1 MPARGPDE
9 RVPAASHCRAF
20 VSSVEKIRDG
30 KVRGL
35 VLFGHDPQQFL
46 AVRFGKTIETILADS
61 LGALDCFL
69 IVDARS
75 RRLHE
80 TATALLPLCGHEER
94 EGTFFGIDGR
104 MRVSPAAASPRY
116 GSRNGV
122 DILNMLFQGFGLEA
136 PGGLER
142 IRRDM
147 REKGL
152 W

>member
-1 MPARGPDE
+1 MPVPGSNE
-9 RVPAASHCRAF
+9 RVHAASPCRAF

-94 EGTFFGIDGR
+94 EGTFVGIDGC
-104 MRVSPAAASPRY
+104 MRVSTAAAPPRY
-116 GSRNGV
+116 GSRSGV
-122 DILNMLFQGFGLEA
+122 DILNMLFRGFGREA

-147 REKGL
+147 REKGVL
-152 W
+152 